1 MIRIY
6 IITIICLLETL
17 SLQAQELTLEYNV
30 GFATY
35 KMGDMKSLLDEAKP
49 SLNHVKTT
57 DNFPGYI
64 THQAKL
70 GLEWRKL
77 HQAGLLLDFMNT
89 VGNKGVSDYSASYN
103 FTIRTKGVRLGGFY
117 RFALP
122 DFSEC
127 IVRPYLQFSTG
138 VVFNNGTVEEEV
150 TLAERPK
157 EIIDSESLDGTNFF
171 IEPAVGAKIRIH
183 KKLALNINVG
193 YEFDLTKRFRNKGQ
207 SLTIAPDWSGL
218 RLQGGIIY
226 YIPLT
231 SK

>member
-6 IITIICLLETL
+6 IITIICLLTTL

-117 RFALP
+117 RFALHKAP
-122 DFSEC
+122 
-127 IVRPYLQFSTG
+127 L
-138 VVFNNGTVEEEV
+138 
-150 TLAERPK
+150 TLPLYSSATPGK
-157 EIIDSESLDGTNFF
+157 EIPTF
-171 IEPAVGAKIRIH
+171 I
-183 KKLALNINVG
+183 L
-193 YEFDLTKRFRNKGQ
+193 
-207 SLTIAPDWSGL
+207 
-218 RLQGGIIY
+218 
-226 YIPLT
+226 
-231 SK
+231 

>member
-6 IITIICLLETL
+6 IITIICLLATL

-89 VGNKGVSDYSASYN
+89 VGNKGVSDYSAS
-103 FTIRTKGVRLGGFY
+103 
-117 RFALP
+117 
-122 DFSEC
+122 
-127 IVRPYLQFSTG
+127 
-138 VVFNNGTVEEEV
+138 
-150 TLAERPK
+150 
-157 EIIDSESLDGTNFF
+157 
-171 IEPAVGAKIRIH
+171 
-183 KKLALNINVG
+183 
-193 YEFDLTKRFRNKGQ
+193 
-207 SLTIAPDWSGL
+207 
-218 RLQGGIIY
+218 
-226 YIPLT
+226 
-231 SK
+231 

>member
-1 MIRIY
+1 MSVGNIVIAG
-6 IITIICLLETL
+6 
-17 SLQAQELTLEYNV
+17 SGVDLEYNV

-103 FTIRTKGVRLGGFY
+103 FPLHSYERSSFRRILSFCFTGFFGMY
-117 RFALP
+117 REALFA
-122 DFSEC
+122 
-127 IVRPYLQFSTG
+127 
-138 VVFNNGTVEEEV
+138 VFN
-150 TLAERPK
+150 RRC
-157 EIIDSESLDGTNFF
+157 F
-171 IEPAVGAKIRIH
+171 
-183 KKLALNINVG
+183 
-193 YEFDLTKRFRNKGQ
+193 
-207 SLTIAPDWSGL
+207 
-218 RLQGGIIY
+218 
-226 YIPLT
+226 
-231 SK
+231 